1 MARAGIGPIIADR
14 VPSKPAAAPA
24 AKPAAAKPAATP
36 AKSADQM
43 ERETKAAAA
52 AKASTIASEAK
63 RDQVRADAHQAEK
76 DRVAAEKAAVIA
88 QEAKRDTILAKRLAD
103 EKAARDA
110 EARSNQ
116 PRRPENWN
124 ELIHEDRKDR
134 GVGQPQTSPSKKETP
149 KSETSNVN
157 LSTPANMYPGGA
169 FTPSVPSKPVEPTP
183 PQPVPL
189 ISKERQPVKYATPE
203 DVLIDTNDLPIDLIL
218 KLTLEKIGGLE
229 LINLVRHDTVN
240 GQNIIYRPVK
250 NISQIAIDYNPQNM
264 INMPDSADS
273 YFKNFAIKLENHVQ
287 QTTNELPPLVA
298 YMDTVTKN
306 VIIDVVNIKADY
318 EVEVQMVS
326 SGKVFDA
333 TIYEE
338 DNP

>member
-1 MARAGIGPIIADR
+1 MAKIGPIIADR
-14 VPSKPAAAPA
+14 VAPKPAAKPAAAPA
-24 AKPAAAKPAATP
+24 AKPAAPVAKTKAQIERDESVKAATII
-36 AKSADQM
+36 S
-43 ERETKAAAA
+43 ET
-52 AKASTIASEAK
+52 K
-63 RDQVRADAHQAEK
+63 RDQVRADAHKAEK
-76 DRVAAEKAAVIA
+76 DREAAEKAAVIA

-157 LSTPANMYPGGA
+157 LSTPANMDPGGA

-264 INMPDSADS
+264 IKMPDSADS
-273 YFKNFAIKLENHVQ
+273 YFKNFAIKLENHIQ
-287 QTTNELPPLVA
+287 QTTNDLPPAVA
-298 YMDTVTKN
+298 YIDPTTKN

-326 SGKVFDA
+326 SGKVFDD
-333 TIYEE
+333 TMYIEE
-338 DNP
+338 S

>member
-1 MARAGIGPIIADR
+1 MAKIGPIIADR
-14 VPSKPAAAPA
+14 VAPKPA
-24 AKPAAAKPAATP
+24 AKPAAAPAP
-36 AKSADQM
+36 
-43 ERETKAAAA
+43 KAAAPVAKTKAQIERDESVKA
-52 AKASTIASEAK
+52 ATITSEAR

-76 DRVAAEKAAVIA
+76 DRAAAEKAAVIA
-88 QEAKRDTILAKRLAD
+88 SEAR
-103 EKAARDA
+103 RDA
-110 EARSNQ
+110 TRAAAHASQQADQRSNQ
-116 PRRPENWN
+116 GRRPDNWN

-134 GVGQPQTSPSKKETP
+134 GIGQPQTSSSKKETP

-157 LSTPANMYPGGA
+157 LSTPANMDPGGA
-169 FTPSVPSKPVEPTP
+169 FTPSVPPKPVEPTP

-264 INMPDSADS
+264 IKMPDSADS
-273 YFKNFAIKLENHVQ
+273 YFKNFAIKLENHIQ
-287 QTTNELPPLVA
+287 QTTNDLPPAVA
-298 YMDTVTKN
+298 YIDPTTKN

-326 SGKVFDA
+326 SGKVFDD
-333 TIYEE
+333 TIYIEE
-338 DNP
+338 S